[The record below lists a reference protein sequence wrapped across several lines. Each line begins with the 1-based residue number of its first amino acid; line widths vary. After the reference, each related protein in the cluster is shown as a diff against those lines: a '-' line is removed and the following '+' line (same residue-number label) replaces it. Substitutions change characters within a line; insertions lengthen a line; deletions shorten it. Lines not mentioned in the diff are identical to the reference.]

1 MTARPDKD
9 PAQSGTSQSGKSLS
23 GTADIS
29 TSPAPDPGAG
39 DVGKS
44 AAKDA
49 KTENAADDQS
59 GASADRPDP
68 DIAAKCKDK
77 TVISVDAMGG
87 DMGPATVVAGIAE
100 SAARNSD
107 IAFILH
113 GPEAEL
119 RPLIAKHRNLSDC
132 CVLRDASGVVT
143 MNDKPGHVARH
154 GKDTSMWS
162 ALESVRAGEAT
173 VCVSCGNTGALML
186 MSVLRLRRLPGI
198 YRPAIAVMWP
208 SRNPQG
214 FNLLMDGGADIS
226 ADAKDLMQY
235 ALMGASYARNGQG
248 VKRPRIGLLN
258 VGTEEHKGRAELREA
273 HDLITAH
280 ARGADFDFVGFVE
293 GRDLPGDTV
302 DVIVTDGFTGN
313 VALKTGEGTATLI
326 ADELREAF
334 RYSWLSRIAAL
345 LAYPS
350 LRRLK
355 KRIDPRRVNGGVFLG
370 LNGTVVKSHGAA
382 DATGVSSAVKLA
394 YELAQSGFSE
404 KLATR
409 VASATL
415 PAQDSALSDD
425 DEGATSQSSTEMSR

>member
-1 MTARPDKD
+1 MTARPDIT
-9 PAQSGTSQSGKSLS
+9 PADAAHPGPS
-23 GTADIS
+23 AD
-29 TSPAPDPGAG
+29 G
-39 DVGKS
+39 
-44 AAKDA
+44 
-49 KTENAADDQS
+49 S
-59 GASADRPDP
+59 GA
-68 DIAAKCKDK
+68 AAANRR

-87 DMGPATVVAGIAE
+87 DAGPASVVAGIAA
-100 SAARNSD
+100 SAQKNPD

-113 GPEAEL
+113 GPKAEL
-119 RPLIAKHRNLSDC
+119 APLVARHRELAGC
-132 CVLRDASGVVT
+132 CELRDAPGIVT
-143 MNDKPGHVARH
+143 MQDKPAHVARH

-235 ALMGASYARNGQG
+235 ALMGASYARSGLG
-248 VKRPRIGLLN
+248 VSRPRIGLMN
-258 VGTEEHKGRAELREA
+258 VGTEEHKGRSELREA
-273 HDLITAH
+273 HDLISAH

-326 ADELREAF
+326 ADLLREAF
-334 RYSWLSRIAAL
+334 QYSILSRIAAL

-382 DATGVSSAVKLA
+382 DATGVSAAVKLA
-394 YELAQSGFSE
+394 FKLAQTGFSE
-404 KLATR
+404 KLAER
-409 VASATL
+409 VAKATL
-415 PAQDSALSDD
+415 MAQDGGPDD
-425 DEGATSQSSTEMSR
+425 DAPGQSDAPNGAKT